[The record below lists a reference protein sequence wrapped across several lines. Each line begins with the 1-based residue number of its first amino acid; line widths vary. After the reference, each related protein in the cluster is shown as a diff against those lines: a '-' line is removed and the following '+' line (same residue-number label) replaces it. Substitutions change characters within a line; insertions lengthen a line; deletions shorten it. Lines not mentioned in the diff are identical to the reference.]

1 MGPTEFTTA
10 IATTDK
16 PSLAATALF
25 AAWIAT
31 SNGVPDESHRSMM
44 SAFAGSASEQG
55 LVEAAIESAS
65 SNNLYDLQL
74 ACEAL
79 RQNQSVPPQTIVE
92 ALLRIAAV
100 DQKLSYREGQL
111 ILLAA
116 DALLLTRRQVD
127 EVSVKVAGKPLPAV
141 LDPMTDFNRSNT
153 DNNEPLPRADDMQR
167 LRDLA
172 ALGLDETATS
182 ADIRLAY
189 RRMCQVHHPDRFA
202 ALGPDAV
209 RQAQSSFLRIQ
220 QAYERLGDS

>member
-1 MGPTEFTTA
+1 MGPTGFTTA

-16 PSLAATALF
+16 PSLAAMALF

-31 SNGVPDESHRSMM
+31 SNGVPDEAHRSML

-55 LVEAAIESAS
+55 LVEVAIESAL

-100 DQKLSYREGQL
+100 DQKFSYREGQL
-111 ILLAA
+111 VLLAA
-116 DALLLTRRQVD
+116 DAMLLSRRQVD
-127 EVSVKVAGKPLPAV
+127 EVSLKVAGKPLPAV
-141 LDPMTDFNRSNT
+141 LDPMTDFKQWST
-153 DNNEPLPRADDMQR
+153 DNEEPRPRVDDMQR

-202 ALGPDAV
+202 TLGPDAV
-209 RQAQSSFLRIQ
+209 RHAQTSFLRIQ
-220 QAYERLGDS
+220 QAYERLGDL